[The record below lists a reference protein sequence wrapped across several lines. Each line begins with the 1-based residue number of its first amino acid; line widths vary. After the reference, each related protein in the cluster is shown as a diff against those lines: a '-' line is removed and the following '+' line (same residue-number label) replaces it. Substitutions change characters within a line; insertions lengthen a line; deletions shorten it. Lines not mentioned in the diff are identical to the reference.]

1 MTSAELAVVSAQQLV
16 PAPQRS
22 RFVKGLIPIANQQD
36 NFGHHR
42 YHGLLQLENA
52 MNFIWLG
59 NRTRQELPRELSHEP
74 YRNLPLLEAL
84 DESGD
89 NTPRIEFYRDMIRH
103 ETCECSNGTG
113 NLGLLPRP

>member
-1 MTSAELAVVSAQQLV
+1 MVESDSPPRGPTLTRADAL
-16 PAPQRS
+16 R
-22 RFVKGLIPIANQQD
+22 
-36 NFGHHR
+36 
-42 YHGLLQLENA
+42 
-52 MNFIWLG
+52 LG

>member
-1 MTSAELAVVSAQQLV
+1 MVESDSPPPGPTLTL
-16 PAPQRS
+16 S
-22 RFVKGLIPIANQQD
+22 RADAL
-36 NFGHHR
+36 R
-42 YHGLLQLENA
+42 
-52 MNFIWLG
+52 LG

>member
-1 MTSAELAVVSAQQLV
+1 MVESDSPPGPPLTLSRAD
-16 PAPQRS
+16 APR
-22 RFVKGLIPIANQQD
+22 
-36 NFGHHR
+36 
-42 YHGLLQLENA
+42 
-52 MNFIWLG
+52 LG

>member
-1 MTSAELAVVSAQQLV
+1 MVESDSPPPGPTLTRADAL
-16 PAPQRS
+16 R
-22 RFVKGLIPIANQQD
+22 
-36 NFGHHR
+36 
-42 YHGLLQLENA
+42 
-52 MNFIWLG
+52 LG

-103 ETCECSNGTG
+103 ETCECGNG
-113 NLGLLPRP
+113 NPGLCCCRGLMVGRCCEQTMSSGGLTA